1 MNYIKEVFEVQ
12 TFDHAKHVVLTS
24 DPDNPNKF
32 KQETEFL
39 VDKILEKDFIKPE
52 SKVLDFGCGM
62 GRVSK
67 EILNRV
73 DCSIVGVDRSK
84 SMRMF
89 AMLYVSEPKKFLPLE
104 EYTTPESID
113 VCLSILVLQHVQDPK
128 KEIQNIYNVLKPGG
142 IFILLNEKKRLVP
155 ADIDKN
161 NFIVWKDDDINIFE
175 LVAFNNFKIIGKQK
189 YLNSNSE
196 IIFYTKL

>member
-12 TFDHAKHVVLTS
+12 TFEHAKHVVLTS
-24 DPDNPNKF
+24 DPNNPNKF

-39 VDKILEKDFIKPE
+39 VDKILEKNFIKPG

-73 DCSIVGVDRSK
+73 DCQVIGVDRSQ

-89 AMLYVSEPKKFLPLE
+89 AMLYVSEPKKFQPLE
-104 EYTTPESID
+104 EYITPESID
-113 VCLSILVLQHVQDPK
+113 VCLSILVLQHTQDPK

-155 ADIDKN
+155 AEIDKN
-161 NFIVWKDDDINIFE
+161 NFIVWKDDKIDIFE
-175 LVAFNNFKIIGKQK
+175 LVTFNNFKIIGKQK
-189 YLNSNSE
+189 YLNSDSE